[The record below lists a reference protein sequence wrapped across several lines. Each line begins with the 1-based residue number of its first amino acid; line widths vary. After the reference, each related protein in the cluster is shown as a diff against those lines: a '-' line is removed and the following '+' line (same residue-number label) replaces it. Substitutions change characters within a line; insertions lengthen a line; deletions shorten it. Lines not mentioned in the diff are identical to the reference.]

1 MSNFC
6 YFPPIHIILYFL
18 HYANYI
24 LLYNMVFMFI
34 IIIIDN
40 ICFGGIILKFNEMP
54 YTRPDLKKFEA
65 EFNTLLKEFS
75 SSQTFT
81 EQDSVMEKINA
92 MRKDFQTM
100 EELANIRYTI
110 NTEDKFYKEEED
122 FFDNNLPVYN
132 DLVAKF
138 CRILVKSK
146 FRKQLEE
153 KWGKQIFTLAEV
165 NMKTISP
172 EVIEDLKLENKL
184 TTDYVSLI
192 ASAKIM
198 FEGEERTIPQMAPFE
213 LSKDRNM
220 RKSATDAKFNF
231 FRENEDKIDEIYDNL
246 VKVRTKIAKKLGFDN
261 FIELAY
267 ARLGRSD
274 YNPDMV
280 ADFRKQVLKY
290 IVPVAVQLKDRQRKR
305 LELDKIT
312 YYDDKYYFNT
322 GNAVPKGTP
331 EYIVD
336 CGRKMYSEL
345 SPETDEFFKFMTE
358 NELLDLLSKKGKAGG
373 GYCTFIF
380 NYKSPFIF
388 ANFNGTA
395 DDVNVITHEAGHA
408 FEAYCSRKFDLPEYA
423 FPTCE
428 AAEIHSSSM
437 EFFTWPWMELFFKE
451 DSDKYRFSH
460 LADVITFIPY
470 GVTVDEF
477 QHFVYANPDIS
488 PAERKRAWRQIEK
501 KYLPYLDYEGNDF
514 LERGG
519 YWFRQSHIFEVPFY
533 YIDYTLAYMCS
544 LQFWKKSSENRKA
557 AWDSYV
563 TLCKAG
569 GSQSFLN
576 LVKTAGLVS
585 PFDNNCIKGIIGDVE
600 NWLNKV
606 DDSKL

>member
-1 MSNFC
+1 M
-6 YFPPIHIILYFL
+6 
-18 HYANYI
+18 
-24 LLYNMVFMFI
+24 M
-34 IIIIDN
+34 
-40 ICFGGIILKFNEMP
+40 
-54 YTRPDLKKFEA
+54 YTRPDIKKLKA
-65 EFNTLLKEFS
+65 EFEMLIKEFS
-75 SSQTFT
+75 SSQTFD
-81 EQDSVMEKINA
+81 EQNAAMKKINTL
-92 MRKDFQTM
+92 RNNFQTM
-100 EELANIRYTI
+100 HELTYIRYTI
-110 NTEDKFYKEEED
+110 DTQDKFYKEEND

-132 DLVAKF
+132 DLVARF
-138 CRILVKSK
+138 CKILVKSK
-146 FRKQLEE
+146 FRKQLEK

-172 EVIEDLKLENKL
+172 EVIEDLQLENKL
-184 TTDYVSLI
+184 ITEYVSLI

-198 FEGEERTIPQMAPFE
+198 FEGEERTIPQMTPFE
-213 LSKDRNM
+213 LSRDRNI
-220 RKSATDAKFNF
+220 RKSAVDAKFNF
-231 FRENEDKIDEIYDNL
+231 FRENEDKFDEIYDNL

-261 FIELAY
+261 FIEAAY
-267 ARLGRSD
+267 ARMGRSD

-280 ADFRKQVLKY
+280 ADFRKQVLDY
-290 IVPVAVQLKDRQRKR
+290 IVPAAVQLKERQRKR
-305 LELDKIT
+305 LGLDKLM

-322 GNAVPKGTP
+322 GNAIPKGTP
-331 EYIVD
+331 EHIID
-336 CGRKMYSEL
+336 CGKKMYSEL
-345 SPETDEFFKFMTE
+345 SPETDEFFKFMTG
-358 NELLDLLSKKGKAGG
+358 NELLDPLSKKGKAGG

-380 NYKSPFIF
+380 NHKAPFIF

-423 FPTCE
+423 FPTAE
-428 AAEIHSSSM
+428 AAEIHSTSM

-460 LADVITFIPY
+460 LAEAITFIPY

-488 PAERKRAWRQIEK
+488 PAERKKAWREIEK
-501 KYLPYLDYEGNDF
+501 KYMPYLDYEGNDF

-519 YWFRQSHIFEVPFY
+519 YWFRQSHIFEIPFY
-533 YIDYTLAYMCS
+533 YIDYTLAYICS
-544 LQFWKKSSENRKA
+544 LQFWKKSNENREA

-576 LVKTAGLVS
+576 LIKTAGLVS
-585 PFDNNCIKGIIGDVE
+585 PFDNSCIKGIIGDVE